1 MQEQIEKQVKV
12 LRGATEKLGQIM
24 VRVEGDL
31 SNLGLGRGR
40 LLINRELLAQR
51 LKDNVCNLEPSRKM
65 ILEAIL
71 LTVAEISADT
81 GVPVIIFPKMQVA
94 DEDGINVVNPA
105 TGFQLCL
112 TGDTDFG
119 ICTYKT
125 EAHQF
130 FMLTAADNSAMKFAH
145 VVLRLLRTCPNAS
158 ACMTTCRRRS
168 SQAIALSERKRKK
181 AVRFCISDGLNWV
194 LRNLGDRR
202 AWKSGQLP
210 RRAV

>member
-1 MQEQIEKQVKV
+1 MQF
-12 LRGATEKLGQIM
+12 
-24 VRVEGDL
+24 
-31 SNLGLGRGR
+31 
-40 LLINRELLAQR
+40 
-51 LKDNVCNLEPSRKM
+51 EPSRKM

-119 ICTYKT
+119 LCTYKT

-145 VVLRLLRTCPNAS
+145 GCVTLVADMSERKCLYDNMPEAI
-158 ACMTTCRRRS
+158 

-194 LRNLGDRR
+194 FATLATDEHGNRVSYQGELFSIIKQEPEIQEEFEDSVRQIVALVYHWLTANDDPFSDPLYTLE
-202 AWKSGQLP
+202 AI
-210 RRAV
+210 